1 MSQAASTSADDRTR
15 LADLRRRRAEL
26 RESLDALERALSAPA
41 PPGLAAHW
49 AERVHAA
56 LLELAGD
63 FREHLAV
70 TEGPDGLYQ
79 DLARRAPRLAGQVSR
94 LVQDHVAI
102 GERLDGLLSLMGLAV
117 DGEEV
122 RRIRELGTALLGS
135 IVRHR
140 QHGADLVYEAY
151 EVDIGGDE

>member
-1 MSQAASTSADDRTR
+1 MSQAASADDRTL

-26 RESLDALERALSAPA
+26 RDSMDALERALSAPA

-49 AERVHAA
+49 GERVHAA
-56 LLELAGD
+56 LLELSGD

-79 DLARRAPRLAGQVSR
+79 DLARKAPRLAGQISR
-94 LVQDHVAI
+94 LIQDHVAI
-102 GERLDGLLSLMGLAV
+102 GERLEGLLSLMGLAL
-117 DGEEV
+117 DGDEIGRV
-122 RRIRELGTALLGS
+122 RELGTELLGS

>member
-1 MSQAASTSADDRTR
+1 MSQVASPDDRTR

-26 RESLDALERALSAPA
+26 RDSMDALERALSAPA
-41 PPGLAAHW
+41 SPALAVRW
-49 AERVHAA
+49 AERVQAA
-56 LLELAGD
+56 LMELSGD

-70 TEGPDGLYQ
+70 TEGADGLYQ
-79 DLARRAPRLAGQVSR
+79 DLSRRAPRLTGQVSR
-94 LVQDHVAI
+94 LVKEHLVI
-102 GERLDGLLSLMGLAV
+102 GERLEGLLSLMGLALGS
-117 DGEEV
+117 DEATRV
-122 RRIRELGTALLGS
+122 RDLGTELVAM

>member
-1 MSQAASTSADDRTR
+1 MSPAASADDTTR

-26 RESLDALERALSAPA
+26 RDSMDAVERALSAPA
-41 PPGLAAHW
+41 PTGLHARW

-56 LLELAGD
+56 LLELSGD

-70 TEGPDGLYQ
+70 TEGPDGLYR
-79 DLARRAPRLAGQVSR
+79 DLTRKAPRLAGQVSR
-94 LVQDHVAI
+94 LVQDHVTI
-102 GERLDGLLSLMGLAV
+102 GERLEGLLSLMALPPSGPEAV
-117 DGEEV
+117 RV
-122 RRIRELGTALLGS
+122 RELGTELLGT

-140 QHGADLVYEAY
+140 QRGADLVYEAY

>member
-1 MSQAASTSADDRTR
+1 MSHAATADDRAR

-26 RESLDALERALSAPA
+26 RDSMDALERALSAPA
-41 PPGLAAHW
+41 PPGLVAHW
-49 AERVHAA
+49 GERVHAA
-56 LLELAGD
+56 LLELSGD

-79 DLARRAPRLAGQVSR
+79 DLSRRAPRLTGQVSR
-94 LVQDHVAI
+94 LVQDHVTI
-102 GERLDGLLSLMGLAV
+102 RERLDGLASLMGPPL
-117 DGEEV
+117 DGDEV
-122 RRIRELGTALLGS
+122 SRVRELGTVLLGS

-140 QHGADLVYEAY
+140 QRGADLVYEAY

>member
-1 MSQAASTSADDRTR
+1 MSADDRTR

-26 RESLDALERALSAPA
+26 RESLNALERALSAPA
-41 PPGLAAHW
+41 PAGLAGHW

-102 GERLDGLLSLMGLAV
+102 GERLEGLLSLMGLPV
-117 DGEEV
+117 DGDEV
-122 RRIRELGTALLGS
+122 RRIRELGTELLGS